1 MADRAPQHPMAV
13 VTRRT
18 GLGADVIRAWER
30 RHRVVEP
37 ARSPGNHRL
46 YTDDD
51 IHRLLLIRQATEA
64 GWQIGQVASLSD
76 AEIEKLVEGTVT
88 VGERQTGPFEPFL
101 RRCLERI
108 EELDEEGL
116 RFELES
122 ASAALARIRLLEG
135 LLAPLLEWIGSACAS
150 GRLRIAHEH
159 LASAAVRSFLESLR
173 GAYHV
178 PETAPAVVVAT
189 PPFQHHELGAML
201 VAAMARSEGWRT
213 IYLGPNLPSEEI
225 AAAAAGP
232 GVRIIALSIAFDASD
247 PALDAELRRL
257 GRLIPDGVRI
267 VVGGRAS
274 AGYLGALDEM
284 GASRISDLRAF
295 RAFLAR
301 ERARVHRLL

>member
-1 MADRAPQHPMAV
+1 MAV

-30 RHRVVEP
+30 RHRAVEP

-51 IHRLLLIRQATEA
+51 IRRLLLIRQALEA
-64 GWQIGQVASLSD
+64 GWHIGQVASLSD
-76 AEIEKLVEGTVT
+76 TEIEKLVEGAVT
-88 VGERQTGPFEPFL
+88 VVRRTGPFEPFL

-116 RFELES
+116 RLELES
-122 ASAALARIRLLEG
+122 ASAALARIPLLEG
-135 LLAPLLEWIGSACAS
+135 LLAPLLERIGSACAS

-178 PETAPAVVVAT
+178 PEDAPAVVVAT

-201 VAAMARSEGWRT
+201 VAATARSEGWRT
-213 IYLGPNLPSEEI
+213 IYLGPNLPSEEV
-225 AAAAAGP
+225 AAVAASP
-232 GVRIIALSIAFDASD
+232 GVRILALSIAFDASD
-247 PALDAELRRL
+247 SALDAELRKL
-257 GRLIPDGVRI
+257 GRLIPDEVRI

-274 AGYLGALDEM
+274 GGYLGALDEM

-295 RAFLAR
+295 RDFLAR
-301 ERARVHRLL
+301 ERA